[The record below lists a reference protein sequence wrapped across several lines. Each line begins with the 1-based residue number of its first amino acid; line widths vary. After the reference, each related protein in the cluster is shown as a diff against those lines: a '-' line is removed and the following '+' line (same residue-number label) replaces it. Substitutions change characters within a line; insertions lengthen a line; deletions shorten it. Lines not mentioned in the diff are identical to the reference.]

1 MAQEKTEKTTDE
13 VQNASAAETG
23 AEVLAADEICMP
35 EDEISKVLSALADK
49 NRLLEEHTERYIRLQ
64 ADFDNFRRRT
74 RQEKEELS
82 IIVAQGIVMQFLPV
96 LDNFERALSLSGSAA
111 QGDGL
116 RTGVE
121 MICRQFAQVFE
132 KLGVEPVA
140 AVGAQFDPQLHEAVM
155 SVEDAEKPDG
165 TIAEELQKGYLLK
178 GKVIRPSMVKVV
190 KNN

>member
-1 MAQEKTEKTTDE
+1 MAQEKSEKATDE
-13 VQNASAAETG
+13 VQNASAAETE

-35 EDEISKVLSALADK
+35 EDEVSKVLSALADK

-96 LDNFERALSLSGSAA
+96 LDNFERALSLSGGA

-155 SVEDAEKPDG
+155 SVEDTEKPDG